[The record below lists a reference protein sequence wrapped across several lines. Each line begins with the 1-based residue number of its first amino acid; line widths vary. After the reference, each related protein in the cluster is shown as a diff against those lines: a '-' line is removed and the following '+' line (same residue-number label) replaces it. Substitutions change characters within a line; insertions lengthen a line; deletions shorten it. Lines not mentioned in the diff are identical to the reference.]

1 MKSPRLPSMLEVVS
15 VLGLFLA
22 IVLSFTLYFKLDIQ
36 LALFISWFMVIALGI
51 RLGHSYKDLQNAITK
66 GISNGLEAILILIAV
81 GALVGTWIAGGVVP
95 TLIYYGLEFIHP
107 NIFLLATLVICALMS
122 IATGTSWGRLER
134 QGLR

>member
-1 MKSPRLPSMLEVVS
+1 MKSPRLPSILEVVA

-66 GISNGLEAILILIAV
+66 GISNGLEAVLILIAV
-81 GALVGTWIAGGVVP
+81 GALVGTWILKRSGTHINLLWTG
-95 TLIYYGLEFIHP
+95 IY
-107 NIFLLATLVICALMS
+107 S
-122 IATGTSWGRLER
+122 S
-134 QGLR
+134 